1 MKKTTKRL
9 SAFLLACVMSIGLCP
24 TSLAAGDTQEENT
37 ESAGGTTVADWK
49 FEKNCT
55 TGSIADATLNVLD
68 ASGNNNDL
76 KMQLYTNSQPTTDV
90 NAANWEDYLS
100 FSENS
105 MTGTGGSMVFN
116 GDNGS
121 VQSKTGADLITV
133 ETAPINR
140 ETFENGYTLEY
151 LYYFPKDWTTA
162 DKWMSLMARQ
172 GSSSSISEPQQGT
185 MFTSISNCKEVQ
197 FNTAPAADNHTMKD
211 SAWSVT
217 MDQGGVWYHIA
228 VVSDGHEISTYI
240 NGCEAFRDYVS
251 DDMKGMYADP
261 ADGRFRIGS
270 SWWKE
275 GSQTL
280 DKFLQGSLQEVRIS
294 NAALQ
299 QNDWLI
305 SDPTKYAGNFGSNE
319 PYKLKHSDNYNF
331 VLLPDTQN
339 TVEYRP
345 DVMNTAIDELI
356 DTADDLN
363 VKAVVHLG
371 DIVDDVTNEQYKNA
385 RDAFYRIPEAGIKL
399 LAQLGNHDGW
409 GNGIMNSYNGFSGKS
424 SAWTSRTNWYLHF
437 SPNGDKYSSYMF
449 VQAGSYNYLIVSVS
463 AIGGRTQ
470 WNPDDEA
477 WLREVLNKYPN
488 CPTIVTTHNMQ
499 SCSATAPDAIE
510 LSSDGKK
517 IWDIVKDYDQ
527 VFMLV
532 GGHHHGAGVETLTN
546 TNGKPVL
553 SVLTDYQFGY
563 NGGNGWFRYLE
574 FDEHDNKVYYSSYSP
589 YAASLSAD
597 EKSFFDVNFLTGN
610 SGNQGELELNF
621 KERFAGMERS
631 EQSATAG
638 QWMRGEYHTHTGQ
651 SKDATESFMSLK
663 NVLGTAFRNPSVLT
677 GNQNSAAKTDNITSG
692 SGFDFLMLAD
702 HLRKS
707 KNNTDG
713 SAGAYDTAFYKAV
726 QLQIRDMEEMQ
737 ITGQYTDKLMYS
749 GFEWDMP
756 GLDHASVG
764 LLNADSDTV
773 PVQGIHQFEWLY
785 GSQKDGDDT
794 SLFNNTANSGDY
806 YDEQTRWGER
816 KNASGS
822 NGSVDTAVE
831 AAEWVKDNYPDSFIL
846 PNHPSRHNGG
856 SGQVT
861 IEALRKLNDAA
872 PNVVFGFEGMPG
884 NQMDPSCELPASA
897 IRAGADEMISVTGGV
912 WDSLLSEGRRFYNFA
927 NSDFHF
933 KISSNEK
940 YSSGYWPSEF
950 SENNIWVE
958 PGEDGRLSFSDVVK
972 GMRSGNSY
980 SVKGNLI
987 SDLSFT
993 VSQNGK
999 TAAMGEDLT
1008 VAEGTPVDVTVK
1020 FKIPDRNNYQSLYQ
1034 TNTGLNAG
1042 NTPNVDHVD
1051 LIMGHVTGKV
1061 DSANYNSTANTD
1073 AKIVKTFNKEALSVA
1088 KGNDGFYTLAFRTTA
1103 DRSLYFRVR
1112 GLSSDAVDE
1121 NGDPVTQERTVDNSS
1136 NAAKFD
1142 AINDYNY
1149 SHLSFYGNPVW
1160 VSTKAAAAVS
1170 FDANGGSGSMDA
1182 VTLAAGDSYT
1192 LPACTFA
1199 APEGKRFK
1207 GWATRADGDVISGS
1221 SIEVSSDTTLYAI
1234 WTSIGGSS
1242 SGSGGSSVSTY
1253 TITVNGSKNGTVTSS
1268 HRTAA
1273 KGTAV
1278 TLTAVPDQGYVL
1290 DTLKAVDSKNQEI
1303 KLTEK
1308 NGKYTFTMPS
1318 DKVTISPIFR
1328 SETTASENP
1337 FTDIHAED
1345 YYYDAVLWAA
1355 QKGVTGGTSDTT
1367 FTPDGA
1373 CTRAQ
1378 AVTFLWRA
1386 AGSPEPKT
1394 LSSFADIPADSYY
1407 AKAVAWAVEN
1417 GVAKGVSDT
1426 LFAPDTACTRAQIV
1440 TFLWRAQ
1447 QSPSAGSANPFA
1459 DISTDAYYADAVLWA
1474 VENGV
1479 AKGMSSTAFAP
1490 DANCTRAQIVTFIY
1504 RCMK

>member
-1 MKKTTKRL
+1 
-9 SAFLLACVMSIGLCP
+9 
-24 TSLAAGDTQEENT
+24 
-37 ESAGGTTVADWK
+37 
-49 FEKNCT
+49 
-55 TGSIADATLNVLD
+55 
-68 ASGNNNDL
+68 
-76 KMQLYTNSQPTTDV
+76 
-90 NAANWEDYLS
+90 
-100 FSENS
+100 
-105 MTGTGGSMVFN
+105 
-116 GDNGS
+116 
-121 VQSKTGADLITV
+121 
-133 ETAPINR
+133 
-140 ETFENGYTLEY
+140 
-151 LYYFPKDWTTA
+151 
-162 DKWMSLMARQ
+162 
-172 GSSSSISEPQQGT
+172 
-185 MFTSISNCKEVQ
+185 
-197 FNTAPAADNHTMKD
+197 
-211 SAWSVT
+211 
-217 MDQGGVWYHIA
+217 
-228 VVSDGHEISTYI
+228 
-240 NGCEAFRDYVS
+240 
-251 DDMKGMYADP
+251 
-261 ADGRFRIGS
+261 
-270 SWWKE
+270 
-275 GSQTL
+275 
-280 DKFLQGSLQEVRIS
+280 
-294 NAALQ
+294 
-299 QNDWLI
+299 
-305 SDPTKYAGNFGSNE
+305 
-319 PYKLKHSDNYNF
+319 
-331 VLLPDTQN
+331 
-339 TVEYRP
+339 
-345 DVMNTAIDELI
+345 
-356 DTADDLN
+356 
-363 VKAVVHLG
+363 
-371 DIVDDVTNEQYKNA
+371 
-385 RDAFYRIPEAGIKL
+385 
-399 LAQLGNHDGW
+399 
-409 GNGIMNSYNGFSGKS
+409 
-424 SAWTSRTNWYLHF
+424 
-437 SPNGDKYSSYMF
+437 
-449 VQAGSYNYLIVSVS
+449 
-463 AIGGRTQ
+463 
-470 WNPDDEA
+470 
-477 WLREVLNKYPN
+477 
-488 CPTIVTTHNMQ
+488 
-499 SCSATAPDAIE
+499 
-510 LSSDGKK
+510 
-517 IWDIVKDYDQ
+517 
-527 VFMLV
+527 
-532 GGHHHGAGVETLTN
+532 
-546 TNGKPVL
+546 
-553 SVLTDYQFGY
+553 
-563 NGGNGWFRYLE
+563 
-574 FDEHDNKVYYSSYSP
+574 
-589 YAASLSAD
+589 
-597 EKSFFDVNFLTGN
+597 
-610 SGNQGELELNF
+610 
-621 KERFAGMERS
+621 
-631 EQSATAG
+631 
-638 QWMRGEYHTHTGQ
+638 
-651 SKDATESFMSLK
+651 
-663 NVLGTAFRNPSVLT
+663 
-677 GNQNSAAKTDNITSG
+677 
-692 SGFDFLMLAD
+692 
-702 HLRKS
+702 
-707 KNNTDG
+707 
-713 SAGAYDTAFYKAV
+713 
-726 QLQIRDMEEMQ
+726 
-737 ITGQYTDKLMYS
+737 
-749 GFEWDMP
+749 
-756 GLDHASVG
+756 
-764 LLNADSDTV
+764 
-773 PVQGIHQFEWLY
+773 
-785 GSQKDGDDT
+785 
-794 SLFNNTANSGDY
+794 
-806 YDEQTRWGER
+806 
-816 KNASGS
+816 
-822 NGSVDTAVE
+822 
-831 AAEWVKDNYPDSFIL
+831 
-846 PNHPSRHNGG
+846 
-856 SGQVT
+856 
-861 IEALRKLNDAA
+861 
-872 PNVVFGFEGMPG
+872 
-884 NQMDPSCELPASA
+884 
-897 IRAGADEMISVTGGV
+897 MISVTGGV

-958 PGEDGRLSFSDVVK
+958 PGKDGRLSFSDVVK

-1061 DSANYNSTANTD
+1061 DSAAYNSTANTD
-1073 AKIVKTFNKEALSVA
+1073 AQIVKTFNKAELAA
-1088 KGNDGFYTLAFRTTA
+1088 ARGDDGFYTLTFRTTA

-1192 LPACTFA
+1192 LSACTFA

-1328 SETTASENP
+1328 SENTASENP

-1386 AGSPEPKT
+1386 AGSPEPQST
-1394 LSSFADIPADSYY
+1394 SSFTDVSAGSYY
-1407 AKAVAWAVEN
+1407 ARAAAWTAEN
-1417 GVAKGVSDT
+1417 GIAAGMSKTTFS
-1426 LFAPDTACTRAQIV
+1426 PNTACTRAQIV

-1447 QSPSAGSANPFA
+1447 QSPAAGRTNPFA
-1459 DISTDAYYADAVLWA
+1459 DISADAYYADAVLWA

-1479 AKGMSSTAFAP
+1479 AKGISSTAFAP

>member
-105 MTGTGGSMVFN
+105 MTGTGGSMVFS

-133 ETAPINR
+133 DTAPINK

-162 DKWMSLMARQ
+162 DQWMSLMARQ

-197 FNTAPAADNHTMKD
+197 FNTAPAADDHTMRD

-261 ADGRFRIGS
+261 DDGRFRIGS

-409 GNGIMNSYNGFSGKS
+409 GSGIMNSYNGFSGKS

-463 AIGGRTQ
+463 AIGGSTK
-470 WNPDDEA
+470 WNPADEA

-713 SAGAYDTAFYKAV
+713 SAGAYDIAFYKAV

-764 LLNADSDTV
+764 LLNADSDTI

-831 AAEWVKDNYPDSFIL
+831 AAEWVKNNYPDSFIL

-861 IEALRKLNDAA
+861 IEALQAVIVCKILLIQRTRSADVRRTHTNDAGADDLLIVFTAGCLAYHNIRHFRMDILAAKTAGMYQRQQLAAMRILCPAVYDQLVAVQRNVLVKLLERAERQNGAALLQPVAHNQRFVGNGNRDDDIRISAGFLVRCTGRYLHAELSVHLLRIFLRSTRTNIGNADFLNRRHFGNHRTSIHFALYTRTDDREHLAVLACQIAGSNACRSAGANIGDVAAVHDGKNFAGACFVQQNDAA
-872 PNVVFGFEGMPG
+872 DIG
-884 NQMDPSCELPASA
+884 NALAAVIIETPYPLY
-897 IRAGADEMISVTGGV
+897 TG
-912 WDSLLSEGRRFYNFA
+912 
-927 NSDFHF
+927 
-933 KISSNEK
+933 
-940 YSSGYWPSEF
+940 
-950 SENNIWVE
+950 NIQ
-958 PGEDGRLSFSDVVK
+958 
-972 GMRSGNSY
+972 
-980 SVKGNLI
+980 I
-987 SDLSFT
+987 
-993 VSQNGK
+993 
-999 TAAMGEDLT
+999 
-1008 VAEGTPVDVTVK
+1008 
-1020 FKIPDRNNYQSLYQ
+1020 
-1034 TNTGLNAG
+1034 
-1042 NTPNVDHVD
+1042 
-1051 LIMGHVTGKV
+1051 
-1061 DSANYNSTANTD
+1061 
-1073 AKIVKTFNKEALSVA
+1073 
-1088 KGNDGFYTLAFRTTA
+1088 TA
-1103 DRSLYFRVR
+1103 DVGRHCVVGAAVR
-1112 GLSSDAVDE
+1112 R
-1121 NGDPVTQERTVDNSS
+1121 PVIALAGIQRDLCRHE
-1136 NAAKFD
+1136 
-1142 AINDYNY
+1142 
-1149 SHLSFYGNPVW
+1149 HLSF
-1160 VSTKAAAAVS
+1160 AVS
-1170 FDANGGSGSMDA
+1170 AIGLFDKSN
-1182 VTLAAGDSYT
+1182 
-1192 LPACTFA
+1192 
-1199 APEGKRFK
+1199 RFVHSQNFLNLLF
-1207 GWATRADGDVISGS
+1207 GNQLNVIHD
-1221 SIEVSSDTTLYAI
+1221 IILLYI
-1234 WTSIGGSS
+1234 
-1242 SGSGGSSVSTY
+1242 
-1253 TITVNGSKNGTVTSS
+1253 
-1268 HRTAA
+1268 
-1273 KGTAV
+1273 
-1278 TLTAVPDQGYVL
+1278 L
-1290 DTLKAVDSKNQEI
+1290 
-1303 KLTEK
+1303 
-1308 NGKYTFTMPS
+1308 
-1318 DKVTISPIFR
+1318 
-1328 SETTASENP
+1328 
-1337 FTDIHAED
+1337 
-1345 YYYDAVLWAA
+1345 
-1355 QKGVTGGTSDTT
+1355 
-1367 FTPDGA
+1367 
-1373 CTRAQ
+1373 
-1378 AVTFLWRA
+1378 
-1386 AGSPEPKT
+1386 
-1394 LSSFADIPADSYY
+1394 
-1407 AKAVAWAVEN
+1407 
-1417 GVAKGVSDT
+1417 
-1426 LFAPDTACTRAQIV
+1426 
-1440 TFLWRAQ
+1440 
-1447 QSPSAGSANPFA
+1447 
-1459 DISTDAYYADAVLWA
+1459 
-1474 VENGV
+1474 
-1479 AKGMSSTAFAP
+1479 
-1490 DANCTRAQIVTFIY
+1490 
-1504 RCMK
+1504 